1 MNPDYQ
7 RHAYARVI
15 LYELRHYLK
24 DRFVAA
30 EAPAKAQM
38 ICEEVLYA
46 EREVPQH
53 ALLEMLQRLAR
64 MEEHERLE
72 MAEYDMQRRRTPE
85 PSEEVEH
92 ETKAPKK
99 QKPNKVPPD

>member
-7 RHAYARVI
+7 CHAYARVI

-46 EREVPQH
+46 DREVPQQ
-53 ALLEMLQRLAR
+53 AFLEILQRLAR
-64 MEEHERLE
+64 MEEQERLA
-72 MAEYDMQRRRTPE
+72 MAEYEMQRRRAPE
-85 PSEEVEH
+85 PIEEVEH
-92 ETKAPKK
+92 ETKAPRK
-99 QKPNKVPPD
+99 QKPNKAPSE